1 MSMHTTRPAFG
12 EFNEY
17 YADYIQEAPDG
28 DILQTLARQGD
39 DTHRLLSALDEKQ
52 AMHRY
57 ADGKWSVKEVALH
70 LADAERV
77 FGYRALTFA
86 RADAGP
92 LPGFDENSWT
102 PESHADRRPIQDIA
116 GELTSARQANLRFFA
131 GVDEEQWLRR
141 GTASGNPFSVRA
153 LAWIIAGHQ
162 AHHIRILKERYL
174 NGA

>member
-1 MSMHTTRPAFG
+1 MPRYETRPTDA
-12 EFNEY
+12 EFNQY
-17 YADYIQEAPDG
+17 YAGYVEEAAEG

-39 DTHRLLSALDEKQ
+39 ETHRLLSSLGESQAL
-52 AMHRY
+52 HRY
-57 ADGKWSVKEVALH
+57 AEGKWSVKEVALH

-77 FGYRALTFA
+77 FGYRALTFS

-102 PESHADRRPIQDIA
+102 PESHADRRTIQDIA
-116 GELTSARQANLRFFA
+116 GELASARQANLRFFA
-131 GVDEEQWLRR
+131 GVDDEQWLRQ

-153 LAWIIAGHQ
+153 LAWIIAGHE
-162 AHHIRILKERYL
+162 AHHIRILKERYF

>member
-1 MSMHTTRPAFG
+1 MSIYKTRPSQG

-17 YADYIQEAPDG
+17 YSGYIEEAPEG
-28 DILQTLARQGD
+28 DILQTLARQGE
-39 DTHRLLSALDEKQ
+39 DTHRLLSALSQEQ
-52 AMHRY
+52 AMRRY
-57 ADGKWSVKEVALH
+57 ADGKWSVKEVTLH

-77 FGYRALTFA
+77 FGYRALTFS
-86 RADAGP
+86 RGDAGP
-92 LPGFDENSWT
+92 LPGFDENSWA
-102 PESHADRRPIQDIA
+102 PESRADRRPIQDIA
-116 GELTSARQANLRFFA
+116 GELASARQANLRFFA

-162 AHHIRILKERYL
+162 SHHVRILKERYL

>member
-1 MSMHTTRPAFG
+1 MSMHTTRPSQG
-12 EFNEY
+12 EFNEF
-17 YADYIQEAPDG
+17 YAGYINEAPDG
-28 DILQTLARQGD
+28 DILQTLATQGD
-39 DTHRLLSALDEKQ
+39 DTHRLLSGLSDEQ

-77 FGYRALTFA
+77 FGYRALSFS
-86 RADAGP
+86 RADEGP
-92 LPGFDENSWT
+92 LPGFDENSWA
-102 PESHADRRPIQDIA
+102 PESHADGRRIHDSA

-141 GTASGNPFSVRA
+141 GSASGNPFSVRA

-162 AHHIRILKERYL
+162 AHHIRVLKERYL
-174 NGA
+174 HGA

>member
-1 MSMHTTRPAFG
+1 MPRYEARPSAG

-17 YADYIQEAPDG
+17 YAGYIGESTDG

-39 DTHRLLSALDEKQ
+39 ETHRLLSSLNEKQ
-52 AMHRY
+52 ALHRY

-77 FGYRALTFA
+77 FGYRALTFS

-92 LPGFDENSWT
+92 LPGFDENSWA
-102 PESHADRRPIQDIA
+102 PESRADRRTIQDIA
-116 GELTSARQANLRFFA
+116 GELASARQANLRFFT
-131 GVDEEQWLRR
+131 GLDDEQWLRN

-153 LAWIIAGHQ
+153 LAWIIAGHE
-162 AHHIRILKERYL
+162 AHHVGVLKERYL
-174 NGA
+174 NGS